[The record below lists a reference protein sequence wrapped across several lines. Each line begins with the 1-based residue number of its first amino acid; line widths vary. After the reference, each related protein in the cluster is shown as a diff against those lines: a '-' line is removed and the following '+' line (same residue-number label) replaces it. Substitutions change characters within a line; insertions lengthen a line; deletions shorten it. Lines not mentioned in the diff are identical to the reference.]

1 MEKEIKIVTITD
13 DKGINYE
20 LQILDEFKHKEK
32 NYAILYDEKNSENEE
47 EEIIYIY
54 EIKINIDGEEEFI
67 EVTDKDLMS
76 ELAEIVENMLNEEDN
91 E

>member
-32 NYAILYDEKNSENEE
+32 NYAILYDEKNRENEE